1 MIGPADPSADSNAA
15 LLVRMGSLERRVR
28 RLQALLAGGT
38 VAVCLVATAAFK
50 AQPSPD
56 DVVVTTRRLVLT
68 DSQGKA
74 GATIELGRP
83 LVPVGSGDRF
93 QESASG
99 QALMISIA
107 DKEAGITDS
116 VAAQG
121 AEIRLS
127 PRLFTVMFG
136 GWVPPGRSL
145 NPDEGSG
152 MALSARP
159 ALELT
164 SRGTMMFRV
173 DPGSKFYRPVSAPPG
188 SQ

>member
-1 MIGPADPSADSNAA
+1 
-15 LLVRMGSLERRVR
+15 V
-28 RLQALLAGGT
+28 LAGGVIAICV
-38 VAVCLVATAAFK
+38 VAIAAFRSQPPK
-50 AQPSPD
+50 PQADGAILSARRIVLLDAQGRP
-56 DVVVTTRRLVLT
+56 
-68 DSQGKA
+68 
-74 GATIELGRP
+74 GAAIELGRA

-93 QESASG
+93 QESNNG

-107 DKEAGITDS
+107 DNEGGGLTDTS
-116 VAAQG
+116 AVTG

-145 NPDEGSG
+145 SPDQGSG
-152 MALSARP
+152 MALSAKP

-173 DPGSKFYRPVSAPPG
+173 DPGSRFYRPVAGNPASP
-188 SQ
+188 